1 MRNGDRWFMGDFEQ
15 AEGNAIPARLREEGS
30 RSFRKHLVTKRI
42 VSNVLPQK
50 YVAAKTADGHLLHFC
65 CWSGCSLTAPSGA
78 AWRLFDRGFGAST
91 PG

>member
-30 RSFRKHLVTKRI
+30 RSFRKHLVAKRI

-50 YVAAKTADGHLLHFC
+50 
-65 CWSGCSLTAPSGA
+65 
-78 AWRLFDRGFGAST
+78 
-91 PG
+91 